1 MLHHLHTTT
10 AVAPQSHV
18 LLTNSATGQV
28 LLKVSPTKR
37 PKLTGRRAASEDW
50 EKSCPT
56 RVGSSLSGTSG
67 KPPLPPSKRAGANSQ
82 ASPTTVKKPKKSL
95 ITHNDADRVRRVNA
109 LIAKNEA
116 TPGFFLEVIPDEEQ
130 TQTADERWFMQVTER
145 KITDGHVLGTWC
157 QANSLISAGTEQHIL
172 LSNVK
177 DYGPSST
184 FMS

>member
-1 MLHHLHTTT
+1 MKAFCL
-10 AVAPQSHV
+10 V
-18 LLTNSATGQV
+18 LPPLPALVLTDPVTGQV
-28 LLKVSPTKR
+28 KLKVSPTKR
-37 PKLTGRRAASEDW
+37 PQLTKRRAQSEDW
-50 EKSCPT
+50 EKPCPT
-56 RVGSSLSGTSG
+56 RMGSSLSGTSG
-67 KPPLPPSKRAGANSQ
+67 KPPLPPSKRTNSTD
-82 ASPTTVKKPKKSL
+82 SPATAKKPKKSL

-116 TPGFFLEVIPDEEQ
+116 TPGFFLEVIPDRLQ

-145 KITDGHVLGTWC
+145 KITDGHVIGTWC
-157 QANSLISAGTEQHIL
+157 HANCLISAGTDQRLL

>member
-1 MLHHLHTTT
+1 MEQVENLRYLLPNVVAGT
-10 AVAPQSHV
+10 AQP
-18 LLTNSATGQV
+18 L
-28 LLKVSPTKR
+28 R
-37 PKLTGRRAASEDW
+37 P
-50 EKSCPT
+50 
-56 RVGSSLSGTSG
+56 LSRNQ
-67 KPPLPPSKRAGANSQ
+67 K
-82 ASPTTVKKPKKSL
+82 
-95 ITHNDADRVRRVNA
+95 ITHNDADRVFRVNA

-157 QANSLISAGTEQHIL
+157 QANSLISAGTEQRIR

-177 DYGPSST
+177 DYGPPST

>member
-1 MLHHLHTTT
+1 MKAFCLVL
-10 AVAPQSHV
+10 PQLPALV
-18 LLTNSATGQV
+18 LTDPVTGQV
-28 LLKVSPTKR
+28 KLKVSPTKR
-37 PKLTGRRAASEDW
+37 PQLTKRRAQSEDW
-50 EKSCPT
+50 EKPCPT

-67 KPPLPPSKRAGANSQ
+67 KPPLPPSKRCGGNST

-95 ITHNDADRVRRVNA
+95 ITHNDADRVFRVNA
-109 LIAKNEA
+109 LIANNEA

-157 QANSLISAGTEQHIL
+157 QANSLISAGTEQRIR

>member
-1 MLHHLHTTT
+1 MHL
-10 AVAPQSHV
+10 PQPCSPVQHAKGC
-18 LLTNSATGQV
+18 THAQV
-28 LLKVSPTKR
+28 ICLQALFES
-37 PKLTGRRAASEDW
+37 AASTGNFSAVSDFYGGPADW
-50 EKSCPT
+50 DNPCPT

-67 KPPLPPSKRAGANSQ
+67 KPPLPPPSKRANSTD
-82 ASPTTVKKPKKSL
+82 SPATAKKPKKSL
-95 ITHNDADRVRRVNA
+95 TTHNDADRVRRVNA

-116 TPGFFLEVIPDEEQ
+116 TPGFFLEVIPDRLQ

-157 QANSLISAGTEQHIL
+157 QANSLISAGTEQRIL

-177 DYGPSST
+177 DYGLSST